1 MQTNRKVLAAS
12 TRLLCA
18 TLLAVISTSC
28 ATTNAVSSSKP
39 YPLKVCIVSGNAL
52 DSMGDTITEEYNG
65 RQVKFCCEPC
75 VKKFHANPD
84 KYLRKIQ

>member
-1 MQTNRKVLAAS
+1 MKTNRKVLATA

-18 TLLAVISTSC
+18 SLLTIFSTSC
-28 ATTNAVSSSKP
+28 ATSNAVSSSKP
-39 YPLKVCIVSGNAL
+39 YPLKVCIVSGNTL
-52 DSMGDTITEEYNG
+52 DSMGDTITEEYHG
-65 RQVKFCCEPC
+65 QQVKFCCKPC